1 MRIIDKEIKL
11 KNYFNCYLLLL
22 FGVFTFLSCNE
33 TALEIPAPDVSHLNP
48 EVKIQ
53 RLDSLFALS
62 DKKDAIEAVMDFQS
76 NNPAFANIYFKRL
89 LPIYSEDSLEFK
101 NRLDD
106 FLSNDLIK
114 NLIDTTQIVFPN
126 LNSVRSELKQ
136 AMKYYLHYFPDSSVP
151 TFYSLISEFGVQSF
165 IFQDGEKDGVGIGL
179 DMFLGDDFDYKKL
192 DPRNPA
198 FSDYLTQFYNK
209 ENVVKRSVEVILE
222 DKLGTLKGSNL
233 LSQMVNEGKKLY
245 ILRKIL
251 PFLPEDVVLGYNS
264 DQMDWLR
271 KNEIEMWS
279 FFLEKELIYET
290 SNAKTFKYLNPSPN
304 SPGMPSEAPGRT
316 GAYIGFKIV
325 ENYMKRNPSIDFQQ
339 LIELEDYQKMI
350 SKYKPPR
357 GN

>member
-1 MRIIDKEIKL
+1 MGKVKKVITYHSRI
-11 KNYFNCYLLLL
+11 YLLLL
-22 FGVFTFLSCNE
+22 LASFAIISCNDPV
-33 TALEIPAPDVSHLNP
+33 LEIPAPDVSHLNP

-62 DKKDAIEAVMDFQS
+62 DKKMAVEEVVKFQKAH
-76 NNPAFANIYFKRL
+76 PAFSDIYFKRL
-89 LPIYSEDSLEFK
+89 LPIYSEDESEFK
-101 NRLDD
+101 KRLID
-106 FLSNDLIK
+106 FLSNEQIE
-114 NLIDTTQIVFPN
+114 NLIDTTQIVYPN
-126 LNSVRSELKQ
+126 LNDVRKDLKK
-136 AMKYYLHYFPDSSVP
+136 AMQFYQHYFPDSNVP
-151 TFYSLISEFGVQSF
+151 NFYSLISEFGVQSF

-179 DMFLGDDFDYKKL
+179 DMFLGADFNYKKL

-198 FSDYLTQFYNK
+198 FSDYLTLFYNS

-222 DKLGTLKGSNL
+222 DKIGTQKGSNL
-233 LSQMVNEGKKLY
+233 LSQMVNTGKNLY

-251 PFLPEDVVLGYNS
+251 PFLSEEIVLGYS
-264 DQMDWLR
+264 EKQMDWLK

-279 FFLEKELIYET
+279 FFLEEELIYET

-304 SPGMPSEAPGRT
+304 SPGMPEEAPGRT

-325 ENYMKRNPSIDFQQ
+325 ENYMKRNPSTTLDQ
-339 LIELEDYQKMI
+339 LIEMKDYQKMI